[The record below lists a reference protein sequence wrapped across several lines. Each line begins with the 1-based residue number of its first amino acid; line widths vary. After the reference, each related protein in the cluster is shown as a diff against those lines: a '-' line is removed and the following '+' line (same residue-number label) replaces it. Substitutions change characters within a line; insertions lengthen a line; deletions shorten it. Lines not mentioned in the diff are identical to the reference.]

1 MTPGSTFKI
10 ITCAAAIDNI
20 PDINE
25 RVFTCSGEIEVDG
38 EKITCMAS
46 HGQIGFEEGMSQSC
60 NIVFAELAMELGKDK
75 MTEEAEKMGFGSS
88 FTIDGAPTLASSY
101 DVSKA
106 ETRDLGWSG
115 IGQYTDLV
123 NPMHLNI
130 LMGAIANGGVYVT
143 PYYIDS
149 IKTPFGLPTYVG
161 YGTPGERL
169 LKAET
174 ADALKDIMRYTVET
188 NYGDSMFPGLTVCA
202 KTGTGEIGEDKN
214 PNGWMTGFTL
224 DSDCPLAFTIVMEN
238 SGFGMAQAGP
248 IAQQLLQS
256 AAAIVRGQ

>member
-1 MTPGSTFKI
+1 
-10 ITCAAAIDNI
+10 
-20 PDINE
+20 
-25 RVFTCSGEIEVDG
+25 
-38 EKITCMAS
+38 
-46 HGQIGFEEGMSQSC
+46 
-60 NIVFAELAMELGKDK
+60 
-75 MTEEAEKMGFGSS
+75 
-88 FTIDGAPTLASSY
+88 
-101 DVSKA
+101 
-106 ETRDLGWSG
+106 
-115 IGQYTDLV
+115 
-123 NPMHLNI
+123 MHLNI

-169 LKAET
+169 LKSET

-224 DSDCPLAFTIVMEN
+224 DSDCPLAFTIVVEN

>member
-1 MTPGSTFKI
+1 MCI
-10 ITCAAAIDNI
+10 
-20 PDINE
+20 
-25 RVFTCSGEIEVDG
+25 
-38 EKITCMAS
+38 
-46 HGQIGFEEGMSQSC
+46 
-60 NIVFAELAMELGKDK
+60 
-75 MTEEAEKMGFGSS
+75 
-88 FTIDGAPTLASSY
+88 
-101 DVSKA
+101 
-106 ETRDLGWSG
+106 RDR
-115 IGQYTDLV
+115 YTDLV

-224 DSDCPLAFTIVMEN
+224 DSDCPLAFTIVVEN

>member
-1 MTPGSTFKI
+1 
-10 ITCAAAIDNI
+10 
-20 PDINE
+20 
-25 RVFTCSGEIEVDG
+25 
-38 EKITCMAS
+38 
-46 HGQIGFEEGMSQSC
+46 
-60 NIVFAELAMELGKDK
+60 
-75 MTEEAEKMGFGSS
+75 
-88 FTIDGAPTLASSY
+88 
-101 DVSKA
+101 
-106 ETRDLGWSG
+106 
-115 IGQYTDLV
+115 
-123 NPMHLNI
+123 MHLNI

-224 DSDCPLAFTIVMEN
+224 DSDCPLAFTIVVEIPASAWLRPDLSHSSSCRAPPLSSGGN
-238 SGFGMAQAGP
+238 SRKPGAG
-248 IAQQLLQS
+248 ASAGRLQESGPAATGKANPCIGLRLFSGESCCQSGKFMLNCFAKRSGPEKTAS
-256 AAAIVRGQ
+256 APASRGPSGHCRCGVPSKTHGARPFQHGKLSDHRRQSGCHWPSALTSEDE